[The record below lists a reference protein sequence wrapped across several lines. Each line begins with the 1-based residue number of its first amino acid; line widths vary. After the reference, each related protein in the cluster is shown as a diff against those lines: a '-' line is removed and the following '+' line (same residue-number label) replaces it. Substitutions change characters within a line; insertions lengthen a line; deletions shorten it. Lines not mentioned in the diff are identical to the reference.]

1 MDQVVTTVKLNLEL
15 YNQFKEENV
24 RGKISLQDF
33 VNKCLE
39 KYLTDVS
46 FQTEIS
52 ESISQKLSHNT
63 PFSLS
68 NNGLNL

>member
-39 KYLTDVS
+39 KYLTDVN

-68 NNGLNL
+68 NAEIN